1 MRTIPISPQVGHQT
15 LTCLLDGID
24 LTFDVRWNE
33 RANAWTITFSDDR
46 GVIVASR
53 RVAIGVAMLARES
66 SPRLPPGDLLPV
78 ASTSPEVE
86 AGRDDLG
93 ARVQLVYLSAAE
105 IADAIRGA
113 P

>member
-1 MRTIPISPQVGHQT
+1 MRTIPIDPAAGRQT

-24 LTFDVRWNE
+24 LTLDVRWNE
-33 RANAWTITFSDDR
+33 RAGAWTITFSDDQ
-46 GVIVASR
+46 GVILAAR

-66 SPRLPPGDLLPV
+66 SPRLPPGELMPV

-86 AGRDDLG
+86 PGRDDLG
-93 ARVQLVYLSAAE
+93 GRVQLVYLSAAE
-105 IADAIRGA
+105 LVGIFRGE